1 MLLRHA
7 LAKPN
12 ARSSHRIPYAAGRRN
27 RCNRGDLA
35 DRGRRD
41 RRVRPERRAF
51 PFGSFRRHR
60 HQHHPTIL
68 LLNLASR
75 ATQFGVS
82 LVRIIWR
89 LGDFVGP
96 YIDNR
101 IAIDILDTE
110 HDALRWTADDA
121 LQIVALRRK
130 IMSFPGKRKHLRTL
144 HQLATQAFLCPAP
157 SRGMLL
163 LKAQAFRRVATRFEK
178 TARNYR
184 AVTLSATKIR

>member
-12 ARSSHRIPYAAGRRN
+12 ARSSHRIAGRRN

-35 DRGRRD
+35 GRGRRD

-60 HQHHPTIL
+60 REHHPTIL

-75 ATQFGVS
+75 ATQFSVS

-89 LGDFVGP
+89 LSDFIGP

-121 LQIVALRRK
+121 RQIIALRK
-130 IMSFPGKRKHLRTL
+130 KMMSFPGK
-144 HQLATQAFLCPAP
+144 AFAHASPARHTSISMPSAISWNAASQSSSSSDASQPASKRPLETTAP
-157 SRGMLL
+157 S
-163 LKAQAFRRVATRFEK
+163 A
-178 TARNYR
+178 
-184 AVTLSATKIR
+184 LSQPSSYG